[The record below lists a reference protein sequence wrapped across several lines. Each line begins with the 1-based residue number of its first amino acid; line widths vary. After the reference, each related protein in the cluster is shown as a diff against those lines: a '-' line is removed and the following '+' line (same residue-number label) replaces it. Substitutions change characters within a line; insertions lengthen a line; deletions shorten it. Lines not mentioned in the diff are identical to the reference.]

1 MEAPR
6 IVQDLDRFDVR
17 LFTLGG
23 TPITLW
29 DIGFIV
35 VALIVLF
42 AFTGFLKRWIDR
54 RLAGHTHLDV
64 STRRTI
70 ATLVRYK
77 SFFQGNVYQMPGQKL
92 PIKTNE
98 GTAAVDEAVAFLQ
111 KQAALTPE
119 TPTKILADAAG
130 DHTAEQRATGAT
142 GHNSADGSNPGD
154 RVRKRG
160 GGPYVAE
167 VIAYGPADP
176 VDMVRQLI
184 VDDGVA
190 NRGHRVIIYS
200 PELTFA
206 GASCG
211 PHPKFRTVCV
221 VDLAMMP
228 DGSIPPGLIGKSA
241 KAPS

>member
-1 MEAPR
+1 METGKPKMRRAGR
-6 IVQDLDRFDVR
+6 GLAKR
-17 LFTLGG
+17 LGG
-23 TPITLW
+23 
-29 DIGFIV
+29 
-35 VALIVLF
+35 VAAILAFLAVPSAKAQTSFEAQVLE
-42 AFTGFLKRWIDR
+42 AMN
-54 RLAGHTHLDV
+54 LA
-64 STRRTI
+64 RTNPAAYA

-77 SFFQGNVYQMPGQKL
+77 NFFKGNVYQMPGQKL

-119 TPTKILADAAG
+119 TPTQILAQAAG

>member
-1 MEAPR
+1 VLEAMN
-6 IVQDLDRFDVR
+6 
-17 LFTLGG
+17 
-23 TPITLW
+23 
-29 DIGFIV
+29 
-35 VALIVLF
+35 
-42 AFTGFLKRWIDR
+42 
-54 RLAGHTHLDV
+54 LA
-64 STRRTI
+64 RTNPAAYA

>member
-1 MEAPR
+1 METGKPKMRHAGRGIAKP
-6 IVQDLDRFDVR
+6 
-17 LFTLGG
+17 LGG
-23 TPITLW
+23 
-29 DIGFIV
+29 
-35 VALIVLF
+35 VAAVL
-42 AFTGFLKRWIDR
+42 AC
-54 RLAGHTHLDV
+54 LAVPSARAQTSFEAQVLEAMNLA
-64 STRRTI
+64 RTNPGAYA

-77 SFFQGNVYQMPGQKL
+77 GFFKGNVYQMPGQKL

-98 GTAAVDEAVAFLQ
+98 GTAAVDEAVAFLE
-111 KQAALTPE
+111 KQATLTPE

-184 VDDGVA
+184 VDDGVT

-211 PHPKFRTVCV
+211 PHPKYRTVCV